1 MKLERKTKLMRRLHS
16 HRRYLAV
23 ATVGLLAAGLAAC
36 SSSSSS
42 SGSAASS
49 ASGGTT
55 TGKTLVMESSPETSI
70 TQDFNPYVN
79 TQAAYGMGA
88 DGLIYEPLIQF
99 NMVAPPQY
107 YPWLATSYAW
117 SDGGK
122 TITFAIRPGVKWNNG
137 TPMTPAD
144 VAFTFNMLKKY
155 PAVNLNGLKIQTV
168 STSGNNVVLTFP
180 SAQYTNLQSIAG
192 TAIVP
197 QSVWGSAGN
206 PATFQDPNPVGTGPY
221 MLGTFTP
228 QGIILKKN
236 PNYWQAADVQV
247 PSVDFPVYTS
257 NTGALAALFAGQIDW
272 TGNFIPGLQ
281 QNFVAKDPTHHGYWE
296 APGGTNSLMPN
307 LNKWPTN
314 QLPVRQAIS
323 LAINR
328 QLLAQ
333 EGEAGLEQPVLN
345 ATGMPLPTFQAWVGP
360 VASMTNSATG
370 SAAAAEQVLT
380 KAGYTKGSNGFFQ
393 KNGQTVAL
401 TIVDPAAYTDYAEV
415 DSLVAQQLRAA
426 GIDATFQGLSVD
438 AWNTDVASGDFQ
450 LTSHWSNGGLTPYNM
465 YDGWLDSSLA
475 TGNTATG
482 DYERLNNPTI
492 NAQLATLAA
501 AGTTAAQTQALVPIE
516 QYVANNLP
524 IIPTTTASQWYEWNS
539 QNYTGWPTQQNPYE
553 TGQPSGSNNG
563 GSTGTDEVVILHL
576 RPR

>member
-1 MKLERKTKLMRRLHS
+1 MRRLHS
-16 HRRYLAV
+16 HRRLFAA
-23 ATVGLLAAGLAAC
+23 ATAGLLAAGLAAC
-36 SSSSSS
+36 SSSTSS
-42 SGSAASS
+42 SGSATSTGSS
-49 ASGGTT
+49 GAK

-70 TQDFNPYVN
+70 TQAFNPFAT

-117 SDGGK
+117 SNGGK
-122 TITFAIRPGVKWNNG
+122 TITFTIRQGVKWNNG
-137 TPMTPAD
+137 TPLTPDD
-144 VAFTFNMLKKY
+144 VVFTFDMLKGNA
-155 PAVNLNGLKIQTV
+155 AVNLNGLKISTV
-168 STSGNNVVLTFP
+168 SASGNNVTLTFP
-180 SAQYTNLQSIAG
+180 TAQYTNLQSIAG

-197 QSVWGSAGN
+197 KAIWSSAGN
-206 PATFQDPNPVGTGPY
+206 PATYQDPNPVGTGPY

-228 QGIILKKN
+228 QGITLKKN
-236 PNYWQAADVQV
+236 PYYWQAADVQV
-247 PSVDFPVYTS
+247 PAVYFPVYTS
-257 NTGALAALFAGQIDW
+257 NTGALTALFAGQIDW

-281 QNFVAKDPTHHGYWE
+281 KNFVNTDPAHHGFWE

-314 QLPVRQAIS
+314 QLAVRQAIS

-328 QLLAQ
+328 TLLAQ

-360 VASMTNSATG
+360 VANMTNSATG
-370 SAAAAEQVLT
+370 NPAAAEQVLT
-380 KAGYTKGSNGFFQ
+380 KAGFTKGSNGFFA
-393 KNGQTVAL
+393 KNGQTVSL
-401 TIVDPAAYTDYAEV
+401 TIVDPAAYTDYAQV
-415 DSLVAQQLRAA
+415 DALVAQELRAA
-426 GIDATFQGLSVD
+426 GIDATFQGLSVN
-438 AWNTDVASGDFQ
+438 AWNTDIASGDFQ

-475 TGNTATG
+475 SGSAATG
-482 DYERLNNPTI
+482 DFERLNNPTI
-492 NAQLATLAA
+492 NAELATLAGA
-501 AGTTAAQTQALVPIE
+501 ADTAAQTQALVPIE

-524 IIPTTTASQWYEWNS
+524 IIPTTTASQWYEYNS
-539 QNYTGWPTQQNPYE
+539 QNYTGWPTPQNPYE
-553 TGQPSGSNNG
+553 TGQPSGQNNG
-563 GSTGTDEVVILHL
+563 GTTGTDEVVLLHL

>member
-1 MKLERKTKLMRRLHS
+1 MKPERKTKLMRRLHS
-16 HRRYLAV
+16 HRRLLAA
-23 ATVGLLAAGLAAC
+23 ATAGLLAAGLAAC
-36 SSSSSS
+36 SSSTSS
-42 SGSAASS
+42 SGSTSSS
-49 ASGGTT
+49 ASAGT
-55 TGKTLVMESSPETSI
+55 TGKTLVMESSPETAI
-70 TQDFNPYVN
+70 TQDFNPFVN

-117 SDGGK
+117 SNGGK
-122 TITFAIRPGVKWNNG
+122 TITFAIRQGVKWNNG
-137 TPMTPAD
+137 TAMTPAD

-155 PAVNLNGLKIQTV
+155 PAVNLDGLKIQTV

-197 QSVWGSAGN
+197 QAVWSTVGN
-206 PATFQDPNPVGTGPY
+206 PATYQDPSPVGTGPY
-221 MLGTFTP
+221 VLKTFTP
-228 QGIILKKN
+228 QGIILTKN
-236 PNYWQAADVQV
+236 PTYWQEADIQV
-247 PSVDFPVYTS
+247 PTVDFPVYTS

-281 QNFVAKDPTHHGYWE
+281 QNFVAKDPAHHGYWE

-345 ATGMPLPTFQAWVGP
+345 STGMPLPTFQAWVGP
-360 VASMTNSATG
+360 VANLTNSATG
-370 SAAAAEQVLT
+370 NPAAAEQVLT
-380 KAGYTKGSNGFFQ
+380 KAGFTKGSNGFFA

-401 TIVDPAAYTDYAEV
+401 TIVDPAAYTDYAQV
-415 DSLVAQQLRAA
+415 DELVAQQLRAA
-426 GIDATFQGLSVD
+426 GIDATFQGLSVN
-438 AWNTDVASGDFQ
+438 AWNADVADGDFQ

-475 TGNTATG
+475 SGSAATG

-492 NAQLATLAA
+492 NAELATLAGA
-501 AGTTAAQTQALVPIE
+501 ADTAAQTQALVPIE
-516 QYVANNLP
+516 QFVASNLP
-524 IIPTTTASQWYEWNS
+524 IIPTTTASQWFEYNS
-539 QNYTGWPTQQNPYE
+539 QNYTGWPTEQNPYE
-553 TGQPSGSNNG
+553 TGQPSGTNNG
-563 GSTGTDEVVILHL
+563 NSTGTNEVVILHL
-576 RPR
+576 RPRT